1 MRPSS
6 LPKEIPNIRDS
17 ILQLPMP
24 KTQEKCPEGTVLIR
38 RTRKEDL
45 VAAKAV
51 SNHYRA
57 NANANAH
64 PSTSKYFGFH
74 VSLSIFSTHDI
85 YTQH

>member
-17 ILQLPMP
+17 IPQHPMP
-24 KTQEKCPEGTVLIR
+24 KTLEKCPEGTVLIR